1 MQIITWNIGSLFI
14 CLILPFVCI
23 YNRIRGGLCVCVSIG
38 NAPIGRR
45 DAINATK
52 RQRLPLLLVLFV
64 SFMHSNFYFTHF
76 LFFSLLSLS
85 STIIVFG
92 QQQQQPQDANPYY
105 TSLLN
110 NSMWFYEAQ
119 RSGRL
124 PPDNRV
130 PW

>member
-1 MQIITWNIGSLFI
+1 M
-14 CLILPFVCI
+14 
-23 YNRIRGGLCVCVSIG
+23 CVSIG

-45 DAINATK
+45 DAINDTK
-52 RQRLPLLLVLFV
+52 RQRDPLLLFLFV
-64 SFMHSNFYFTHF
+64 SFMHSNFYFTRF
-76 LFFSLLSLS
+76 LFFALLSLS
-85 STIIVFG
+85 STIVVFG

-119 RSGRL
+119 RSGRI